1 MSTTVAAARYAKVV
15 SALSANPSVSVGSG
29 KKGFGSSALQV
40 NNRIFCMLTSKEQF
54 VVKLPKQRVSEL
66 VASGDGRQFDP
77 GHGRLMK
84 EWLSADPSSSQNW
97 LALAKEALKFVSR

>member
-1 MSTTVAAARYAKVV
+1 MTTTAVRYAKVV
-15 SALSANPSVSVGSG
+15 STLSAHPSVSVGSG
-29 KKGFGSSALQV
+29 KRGFGSSALQV

-54 VVKLPKQRVSEL
+54 VVKLPKRRVYEL

-84 EWLSADPSSSQNW
+84 EWLAVEPSSNQNW
-97 LALAKEALKFVSR
+97 LALAKEALEFVSR